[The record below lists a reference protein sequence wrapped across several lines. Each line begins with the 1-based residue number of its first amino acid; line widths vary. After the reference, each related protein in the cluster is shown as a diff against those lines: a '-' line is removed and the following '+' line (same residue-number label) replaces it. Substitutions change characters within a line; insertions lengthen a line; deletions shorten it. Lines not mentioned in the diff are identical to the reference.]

1 MNRADPREQA
11 KQLIRE
17 YVAAVNAW
25 DFDRLEQLLDEQ
37 AVLEL
42 PYVPP
47 GVESRYEG
55 RATML
60 AFMREVAK
68 HIPSEN
74 QHDLKLDTLHDE
86 PGTVI
91 ATYKSDMRIDGRPYR
106 NQYVG
111 VFKVHN
117 GRVKLFVEYF
127 DPIKLLV
134 AMGGKL
140 EGGSF
145 GA

>member
-1 MNRADPREQA
+1 MNREDPREQA

-17 YVAAVNAW
+17 YVDAVNAW

-106 NQYVG
+106 NKYVG

-134 AMGGKL
+134 AMGGKV